1 MRFVDEARIHVA
13 SGAGGAGIVSFRRE
27 KFVPRGGP
35 DGGDG
40 GRGGHIIIKVD
51 RSLATLLDLR
61 YQRLHRATNG
71 TPGRGDNRTGGAGA
85 DRIIRVPQGTQIR
98 DAENSEV
105 LWDLCERDSQIVVAR
120 GGRGGRGNARF
131 ATATRR
137 APEHAQPGEP
147 GVELELRLELKLLA
161 DVGLIGFPNAGK
173 STLISRISRARP
185 KIADYP
191 FTTLVPNLG
200 VVRVADDRSYVVAD
214 IPGIV
219 VGAAKGDGLGA
230 RFLRHVERTRLFL
243 FLITLD
249 LTPGRDPI
257 SDFHALQQ
265 ELLVHDPSLLDRA
278 SMVVLTQMD
287 RPEVAELLP
296 LVREKL
302 EPSMGRIYPIS
313 AVTGHGLTEL
323 RRAIATQLA
332 AAGQWGQQIGL

>member
-1 MRFVDEARIHVA
+1 MPPTLT
-13 SGAGGAGIVSFRRE
+13 GAFRAPTQLGGAG
-27 KFVPRGGP
+27 
-35 DGGDG
+35 
-40 GRGGHIIIKVD
+40 
-51 RSLATLLDLR
+51 LR
-61 YQRLHRATNG
+61 NNEG
-71 TPGRGDNRTGGAGA
+71 VISEPGAGA
-85 DRIIRVPQGTQIR
+85 G
-98 DAENSEV
+98 
-105 LWDLCERDSQIVVAR
+105 
-120 GGRGGRGNARF
+120 
-131 ATATRR
+131 
-137 APEHAQPGEP
+137 
-147 GVELELRLELKLLA
+147 
-161 DVGLIGFPNAGK
+161 DV
-173 STLISRISRARP
+173 
-185 KIADYP
+185 D
-191 FTTLVPNLG
+191 
-200 VVRVADDRSYVVAD
+200 VRCFNT
-214 IPGIV
+214 
-219 VGAAKGDGLGA
+219 KGDGLGA